1 MVLQSADRRNL
12 LQACDTHASES
23 IAWAPCGSGGRFG
36 GALGGAGVRWR
47 WCLGPQK
54 NSRRGRYK

>member
-1 MVLQSADRRNL
+1 MHSAAECRRNL
-12 LQACDTHASES
+12 LQACDTCLRINRMGAM
-23 IAWAPCGSGGRFG
+23 RFG
-36 GALGGAGVRWR
+36 GHFGGAGVRWR